1 MQIHLLLL
9 LSFERFYSRT
19 QTDFNRR
26 TNFAPTP
33 SRSDDFIRKTAAS
46 GTISNRPTEDGI
58 LSTRPAAHAVEEPPY
73 QAS

>member
-1 MQIHLLLL
+1 KILPPHAN
-9 LSFERFYSRT
+9 RFQPLHKLCLAT
-19 QTDFNRR
+19 
-26 TNFAPTP
+26 

-58 LSTRPAAHAVEEPPY
+58 LSTRPAAHAAEEPPY

>member
-1 MQIHLLLL
+1 MHKLCPQ
-9 LSFERFYSRT
+9 
-19 QTDFNRR
+19 
-26 TNFAPTP
+26 

-58 LSTRPAAHAVEEPPY
+58 LSTRPAAHAAEEPLY